1 MALKTH
7 VLTTDIGKINGK
19 SILDGDITLSL
30 SDINGADKVQNTA
43 DNEKDVR
50 SAGKLTTAVK
60 INGVDFD
67 GSQNIDINANDTTS
81 FKKDADVELA
91 AGKVVILTSTG
102 GKKFKISV
110 SETGN
115 LTSDEVV
122 VAG

>member
-1 MALKTH
+1 MAMNIH
-7 VLTTDIGKINGK
+7 VLRTEIGKINGK
-19 SILDGDITLSL
+19 SILEGDITLKL
-30 SDINGADKVQNTA
+30 SEIDGADKVQNTA
-43 DNEKDVR
+43 DNEKEVK
-50 SAGKLTTAVK
+50 SAGKLTAPVK

-67 GSQNIDINANDTTS
+67 GSQDITIGANDTTS

-115 LTSDEVV
+115 LTSEEVA
-122 VAG
+122 AG